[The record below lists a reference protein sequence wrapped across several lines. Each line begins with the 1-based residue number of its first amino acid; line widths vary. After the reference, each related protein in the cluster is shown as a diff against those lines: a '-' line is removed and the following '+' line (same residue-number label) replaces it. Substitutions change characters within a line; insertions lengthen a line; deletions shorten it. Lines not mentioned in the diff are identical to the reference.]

1 MTSLPMPS
9 PAITAM
15 RRRAGVLGA
24 SAGVA
29 AAPGA
34 EAMVSLMARNCS
46 GSEPGL
52 EPFATA
58 SSPGRD

>member
-1 MTSLPMPS
+1 MTSLPIPS

-15 RRRAGVLGA
+15 RRRVGVRGA
-24 SAGVA
+24 WAAPA

-34 EAMVSLMARNCS
+34 ETMVSLMARNCS
-46 GSEPGL
+46 GFEPGL

-58 SSPGRD
+58 LSPSRD